1 MYCAHYILTTSQIF
15 FQNFA
20 YETLFPFQGWNA
32 SLNAGFPP
40 IFPGHPPFQTFS
52 IPPPG
57 TAMTVPPPAAG
68 GLLIPPVSS
77 AVITSSTPAPKPS
90 PVKGIKG
97 LNALLGLPTPSEEPA
112 PPGTVVLPD
121 GTQVMK
127 KRPSD
132 VALAEDSKDGI
143 DTDTIVN
150 VDSEKALAEKA
161 VNEQIQKAMHEQMV
175 AFGELEGDVGDQ
187 TGEGKRQYRFAWNE
201 DIQEVDLEVG
211 NGILTI
217 AQI

>member
-1 MYCAHYILTTSQIF
+1 METSLF
-15 FQNFA
+15 FS
-20 YETLFPFQGWNA
+20 LQGWNA

-40 IFPGHPPFQTFS
+40 IFPGHPFQTFG

-68 GLLIPPVSS
+68 GLMIPPVSS
-77 AVITSSTPAPKPS
+77 AVITSSAQALKPS
-90 PVKGIKG
+90 PIKGIKG

-121 GTQVMK
+121 GTQVLK
-127 KRPSD
+127 KRPASD
-132 VALAEDSKDGI
+132 ISLAEDSKDGI
-143 DTDTIVN
+143 YSDATGN

-175 AFGELEGDVGDQ
+175 AIGELDGELGDQ
-187 TGEGKRQYRFAWNE
+187 TGEGKRQYRFAWDE

-211 NGILTI
+211 IIFL
-217 AQI
+217 